1 MSKGVTEFRRVT
13 RREVRAV
20 MIVSITYGRSLMTV
34 KEELHQLVEQLPERS
49 LMEVRQFIDDLRSAV
64 DGDEENL
71 DAESL
76 ESLDRGLTDMASG
89 RVKRIRAGTPP
100 VNFSVSLTHEAE
112 KTLDRIDRIM
122 ERRIRARLHQL
133 ASDPFDS
140 RAPRPDLQAVV
151 IAHRTSH
158 CASPLQRSM
167 DCG

>member
-89 RVKRIRAGTPP
+89 RVKPLEEYER
-100 VNFSVSLTHEAE
+100 
-112 KTLDRIDRIM
+112 
-122 ERRIRARLHQL
+122 ERRR
-133 ASDPFDS
+133 
-140 RAPRPDLQAVV
+140 
-151 IAHRTSH
+151 
-158 CASPLQRSM
+158 
-167 DCG
+167 